1 MERQELLIEVKKNN
15 NTRVIQ
21 EKMAKT
27 FSIRRLEIVSESPA
41 VEDFRDRWPALF
53 CEDGIKE
60 EFRRITTLSL
70 EQSFMYKLDHYT
82 PKLIT
87 LMKAKGGVLGT
98 ALRPFLYR
106 LSQNQSI
113 EERRDTIIRS
123 LIVYLGEKV
132 EDLFEDCQEDCRSE
146 ARKHGHGAQGQ
157 NQYEF
162 RLELLHPVKPEVKQR
177 STQRQVNLTVQK
189 DQSLWWGRL
198 TAQERRPVFLAPDF
212 DRWLEESDAE
222 MEIQEKERRE
232 KKAPR
237 RENNFLSTFKTGFL
251 LLYNLVQFLGFSWI
265 FFNMILRVLLIGHDS
280 LYDTFHSMGD
290 VMFFCQILASVEVL
304 NAAFGVVKAGVGPAF
319 VQVVGRN
326 FVLFVIFGSL
336 EEMQNKPVVFF
347 VFLLWSAI
355 EIFRYPFYMLASLH
369 IDWKPL
375 SWLRYSVWIPLY
387 PLGVLAEA
395 VAVVQSIPIFDQTKL
410 FSFPLPKAVGSSL
423 SFSVFLRVYLI
434 LMCFG
439 LYSNFKH
446 LYKQRTKRFSAKKRK
461 TH

>member
-146 ARKHGHGAQGQ
+146 ARKHILYRNDMLSGIVCRFGLCVAAAVFNSVCCRGYASPGFGT
-157 NQYEF
+157 NFLEVF
-162 RLELLHPVKPEVKQR
+162 GSRLE
-177 STQRQVNLTVQK
+177 
-189 DQSLWWGRL
+189 
-198 TAQERRPVFLAPDF
+198 
-212 DRWLEESDAE
+212 
-222 MEIQEKERRE
+222 
-232 KKAPR
+232 
-237 RENNFLSTFKTGFL
+237 NNT
-251 LLYNLVQFLGFSWI
+251 NI
-265 FFNMILRVLLIGHDS
+265 
-280 LYDTFHSMGD
+280 
-290 VMFFCQILASVEVL
+290 SVSE
-304 NAAFGVVKAGVGPAF
+304 G
-319 VQVVGRN
+319 
-326 FVLFVIFGSL
+326 
-336 EEMQNKPVVFF
+336 
-347 VFLLWSAI
+347 
-355 EIFRYPFYMLASLH
+355 
-369 IDWKPL
+369 
-375 SWLRYSVWIPLY
+375 
-387 PLGVLAEA
+387 LGVL
-395 VAVVQSIPIFDQTKL
+395 PDT
-410 FSFPLPKAVGSSL
+410 VGED
-423 SFSVFLRVYLI
+423 
-434 LMCFG
+434 MC
-439 LYSNFKH
+439 
-446 LYKQRTKRFSAKKRK
+446 
-461 TH
+461 